1 MSIFDQKILGKYSQK
16 FPRQRLT
23 HFWSSEHTQNVS
35 IFGEGLYV
43 KSSVVTHG
51 IWHTVCPTILN
62 ETSNGAWGS
71 MMVFRSFIILLLGI
85 TLVIVFGENWKA
97 IKLST
102 VQWLKIN
109 DLLIKILYSDFTAI
123 LWLYDFKLRS
133 KQAHLAPEKRIV
145 INFPRQK

>member
-1 MSIFDQKILGKYSQK
+1 MIIFYNRVPHVVFKTFRCSAYTNHSILQ
-16 FPRQRLT
+16 T
-23 HFWSSEHTQNVS
+23 N
-35 IFGEGLYV
+35 FGLDGWKRICHMYV
-43 KSSVVTHG
+43 KSSVVSHG
-51 IWHTVCPTILN
+51 MCHTVCPTILN

-97 IKLST
+97 IKIST

-133 KQAHLAPEKRIV
+133 KTGSFSSWKTDRY
-145 INFPRQK
+145 